1 MKKAIILLLLTL
13 TLCLLVYSYTVNDN
27 RNIFIGDKYKN
38 MTAEQLLD
46 KADSFSRNN
55 IKDSAF
61 VYYSFIYNNRT
72 YNQDIESKRVVCKA
86 LNKAAIICFVRCDY
100 KLALEL
106 LFKALELC
114 ESIGYTDYIGR
125 IYNNIGNVYNQFKDY
140 NLAKR
145 YYELAYSNGCDE
157 GAVLSNLGLI
167 AYDENKLDSA
177 LLLFNRSYLIKKES
191 GDLNHNA
198 MLNNIGMVYQRMRK
212 SDSASLYYYKALDNA
227 RQLKNEERA
236 AIALSNIGPLYFELK
251 KYDSAVYYLRLSNE
265 IASRIQLSNI
275 LASNYLTLSRIEE
288 ARGHIGSAFE
298 LYKKHSTIKDSLFN
312 ASEYVGI
319 NNMQFM
325 YDMSKADQQIRD
337 MNVEQE
343 IKERTIDMQKKLQI
357 VMGLILLTVMVFLV
371 LLYRKNK
378 NLNRAYT
385 TLVSK
390 NIEIVKSDQDN
401 QKLKAEYEKQLK
413 EKDRI
418 IRKLE
423 QDSPIISNVD
433 SGSEDSSKYKHSALS
448 EESKNKL
455 VSDISAVMSNR
466 DLICDPEF
474 SLNQLA
480 DIVGSNYNYVSQT
493 INESFNSNFRTF
505 INDYRIKE
513 ALKILSNPTYQK
525 YSIKSIAEMVGFK
538 SRNTFDTIFKEVTG
552 VTPSFYVRE
561 LKGRKC

>member
-13 TLCLLVYSYTVNDN
+13 MLCLLVYSYAVNDG
-27 RNIFIGDKYKN
+27 RNIFIEDKYKN

-46 KADSFSRNN
+46 KADFFSKNN

-72 YNQDIESKRVVCKA
+72 YNQDVESKRVVCKA
-86 LNKAAIICFVRCDY
+86 LNKAAIICFFRCDY

-106 LFKALELC
+106 LFKALGLC
-114 ESIGYTDYIGR
+114 ESIDYDDYIGR
-125 IYNNIGNVYNQFKDY
+125 VYNNIGNVYNQFKDY
-140 NLAKR
+140 SLAKR
-145 YYELAYSNGCDE
+145 YYELAYLNGCDE

-167 AYDENKLDSA
+167 AYDEDKLDSA
-177 LLLFNRSYLIKKES
+177 LVLLNRSYLVKKES
-191 GDLNHNA
+191 GDLDHNA
-198 MLNNIGMVYQRMRK
+198 MLNNIGMVYQKMRN
-212 SDSASLYYYKALDNA
+212 SDSASFYYYKALDNA
-227 RQLKNEERA
+227 RQLKNEERE

-265 IASRIQLSNI
+265 IASRIKLSNI
-275 LASNYLTLSRIEE
+275 LAANYLTLSLIE
-288 ARGHIGSAFE
+288 AAKGHVGAAFE

-319 NNMQFM
+319 NNLQFM
-325 YDMSKADQQIRD
+325 YDMSKVDQQIKD

-343 IKERTIDMQKKLQI
+343 IKERTISIQKKLQI
-357 VMGLILLTVMVFLV
+357 VMGLILLTVMVFLI
-371 LLYRKNK
+371 LIYRKNK
-378 NLNRAYT
+378 NLNKAYI

-401 QKLKAEYEKQLK
+401 QRLKAEYEKQLK
-413 EKDRI
+413 EKERI
-418 IRKLE
+418 IKKLE
-423 QDSPIISNVD
+423 QESLIVSTVD
-433 SGSEDSSKYKHSALS
+433 AGSEESSKYRHSALS

-455 VSDISAVMSNR
+455 VSDISAVMNNR

-513 ALKILSNPTYQK
+513 ALKMLSNPTYQK

-561 LKGRKC
+561 MKDRKC